1 MAWSRIHDEQEWLG
15 DAREVLR
22 PWTDHC
28 DDSLHPELNYESG
41 AWRDV
46 FMNFLGGYYGPLH
59 KQTFGD
65 DVRVIRLRHL
75 RRQRPSRW
83 AVCRDGGVVQLSG
96 ARSAKPGMTPCM
108 KSAHS
113 GARVPLGRVTT
124 TMLRCL
130 WLLTHI
136 GASSSK
142 RMRSRQHSLNK

>member
-1 MAWSRIHDEQEWLG
+1 MEWLGGRIHDEQEWLG

-75 RRQRPSRW
+75 VDNVLSMGGMPRW
-83 AVCRDGGVVQLSG
+83 WCSATLRGTERKAWDDAMHEVRSIVERAYPGKGDDDHVEVSMAVDAYWCKLIEKDAQ
-96 ARSAKPGMTPCM
+96 
-108 KSAHS
+108 
-113 GARVPLGRVTT
+113 
-124 TMLRCL
+124 
-130 WLLTHI
+130 
-136 GASSSK
+136 
-142 RMRSRQHSLNK
+142 